1 MDQIATVCRIFVTL
15 ISTTLF
21 SNTIIYQIYQPIYAH
36 DFFVNNDATLVTLVE
51 QIKAETQLVNTKFLS
66 DNNSS
71 AQAHARNI
79 ALLTNDLEDLLKEG
93 SSASSG
99 IAQIYDN
106 EQRNST
112 SLALVVANMVDEILR
127 KYGTAFDIGYD
138 LTNMSNMVGGDMFS
152 MSEDSTSHA
161 MDVTL
166 TPSYRDSSN
175 SNDTSGGYSN
185 MSMRMNKD
193 SPLYRIYDYET
204 AKVLSEN
211 VNRLFDDDLR
221 PLSLV
226 SETDNIDKLENN
238 LRQLKYSI
246 EVKASPED
254 LMNIVHVQIHPT
266 LQKVYDLGL
275 LDSVVTES
283 RD

>member
-1 MDQIATVCRIFVTL
+1 MDQIATVCRIFVML

-51 QIKAETQLVNTKFLS
+51 QIKAETQLVNTNFLS

-93 SSASSG
+93 SSASTS

-152 MSEDSTSHA
+152 MSEDSTSHT
-161 MDVTL
+161 MDMTL
-166 TPSYRDSSN
+166 TPAYRDSSN

-193 SPLYRIYDYET
+193 LPLYGIYDYET

-226 SETDNIDKLENN
+226 SETDNIDNLENN
-238 LRQLKYSI
+238 LRQLKYLI

-266 LQKVYDLGL
+266 LQKVYDLDL

-283 RD
+283 QN

>member
-1 MDQIATVCRIFVTL
+1 MDQIATVCRIFVMMIITA
-15 ISTTLF
+15 LF
-21 SNTIIYQIYQPIYAH
+21 SYTIIYHIYQPIYAH

-51 QIKAETQLVNTKFLS
+51 QIKAETQLVNTNFLS

-79 ALLTNDLEDLLKEG
+79 AGHTNDLKDLLKEG
-93 SSASSG
+93 SSASSS
-99 IAQIYDN
+99 IAQIYEN

-138 LTNMSNMVGGDMFS
+138 LTNMSNMVGSDMFS

-161 MDVTL
+161 MNMIL
-166 TPSYRDSSN
+166 TPASRDGSN

-193 SPLYRIYDYET
+193 LPLYRIYDYET
-204 AKVLSEN
+204 AKILSEN
-211 VNRLFDDDLR
+211 VNRLFGDDLR

-266 LQKVYDLGL
+266 LQKVYDLDL

-283 RD
+283 QN

>member
-1 MDQIATVCRIFVTL
+1 MDQIATVCRIFVML

-51 QIKAETQLVNTKFLS
+51 QIKAETQLVNKNLLS

-152 MSEDSTSHA
+152 MSEDSTSHT
-161 MDVTL
+161 MDMTL
-166 TPSYRDSSN
+166 TPAYRDSSN

-185 MSMRMNKD
+185 MSMGMNKD
-193 SPLYRIYDYET
+193 LPLYRIYDYET

-226 SETDNIDKLENN
+226 SETDNIDNLENN
-238 LRQLKYSI
+238 LRQLKYLI

-266 LQKVYDLGL
+266 LQKVYDLDL